1 MLVSVAET
9 NDSRQIRDL
18 LLQMHSE
25 TEFYVSPVDM
35 EKLTYHILSTI
46 KNGCVFIV
54 KNKNEIVGSI
64 GGVIGGD
71 WWSEELFLG
80 DLWYYVKP
88 SSRKSTAAIKLA
100 KAFINYAN
108 CINMRVKLGH
118 VYSGDIDRKDNFYE
132 RLGLVKTGSVFTGV

>member
-25 TEFYVSPVDM
+25 TEFYVSPVYM

-88 SSRKSTAAIKLA
+88 SSRKSTAAKLPA
-100 KAFINYAN
+100 IYPARFAICVAFLALDTLPRASLPLAIALPLAP
-108 CINMRVKLGH
+108 I
-118 VYSGDIDRKDNFYE
+118 F
-132 RLGLVKTGSVFTGV
+132 KTALPGIPY